1 MNTSIYLTILFLA
14 IITSL
19 VTIIIGTLYS
29 IKQEKFTTSSSTS
42 SNINPVVPTKTLVYI
57 TDTSVNNNVNNCA
70 ACSIFDSTWASIEG
84 TVTAQP
90 IMNNFTTKK
99 YDINRNSTIPN
110 NDWRTG
116 ANYIDENQIK
126 SLPAIILVIPDTTNN
141 KNIVKK
147 FGNMGRDS
155 IRILDWAKSF

>member
-1 MNTSIYLTILFLA
+1 MDSRIYLTILFLS
-14 IITSL
+14 IIIALT
-19 VTIIIGTLYS
+19 TIIIGTLYS
-29 IKQEKFTTSSSTS
+29 IKNEKFTTTSS

-70 ACSIFDSTWASIEG
+70 ACSIFDSTWSSIEG

>member
-1 MNTSIYLTILFLA
+1 
-14 IITSL
+14 
-19 VTIIIGTLYS
+19 
-29 IKQEKFTTSSSTS
+29 
-42 SNINPVVPTKTLVYI
+42 
-57 TDTSVNNNVNNCA
+57 
-70 ACSIFDSTWASIEG
+70 
-84 TVTAQP
+84 
-90 IMNNFTTKK
+90 MNNFTTKK

>member
-1 MNTSIYLTILFLA
+1 MDIRIYLTILILS
-14 IITSL
+14 IIVSL
-19 VTIIIGTLYS
+19 TTIIIGTLYS
-29 IKQEKFTTSSSTS
+29 IKKEKFTTTS
-42 SNINPVVPTKTLVYI
+42 NLNINPVVPTKTLVYI

-99 YDINRNSTIPN
+99 YDINRNSAIAN

>member
-1 MNTSIYLTILFLA
+1 MNITIYLTILFFF
-14 IITSL
+14 ISISL
-19 VTIIIGTLYS
+19 ITIIIGSIYS
-29 IKQEKFTTSSSTS
+29 IKKEKFTT

-70 ACSIFDSTWASIEG
+70 ACSIFD
-84 TVTAQP
+84 
-90 IMNNFTTKK
+90 
-99 YDINRNSTIPN
+99 
-110 NDWRTG
+110 
-116 ANYIDENQIK
+116 
-126 SLPAIILVIPDTTNN
+126 TNN

>member
-1 MNTSIYLTILFLA
+1 MDFKLYISIFLFFLGISLT
-14 IITSL
+14 
-19 VTIIIGTLYS
+19 TIIIGTLYS
-29 IKQEKFTTSSSTS
+29 IKNEKFTTTTTATS
-42 SNINPVVPTKTLVYI
+42 INPVVPTKTLVYI
-57 TDTSVNNNVNNCA
+57 TDTSVVNSVNNCA

-99 YDINRNSTIPN
+99 YDLNRNSVIAN

-116 ANYIDENQIK
+116 ANYVDENQIK
-126 SLPAIILVIPDTTNN
+126 SLPAIILVIPDTVNN

-147 FGNMGRDS
+147 FNNMGRDS